1 MSNGK
6 NMLVAYWCREKLPN
20 YLAQEMSSKKI
31 HSGALNCFAFLSS
44 SKLPETKKYKIISF
58 TNINPWPISNTH
70 RKKKTVFSWL
80 DQHSSLFGGQKE
92 TIFQII

>member
-70 RKKKTVFSWL
+70 RKKKRFLAGWVNIPPFLEAKKKLYS
-80 DQHSSLFGGQKE
+80 K
-92 TIFQII
+92 

>member
-1 MSNGK
+1 MSLTWDVEWQKYAGCILVPGK
-6 NMLVAYWCREKLPN
+6 ITQL
-20 YLAQEMSSKKI
+20 
-31 HSGALNCFAFLSS
+31 SGPRNVEQ
-44 SKLPETKKYKIISF
+44 KLPETKKYKIISF

-70 RKKKTVFSWL
+70 RKKKPVFSWL